1 MHKNFINFR
10 VILFLSD
17 INECEDKKQ
26 KDPIYQCPHNFEC
39 ENTEGWFN
47 CNKRKSPLKIAII
60 GMSYCSLNLEIW
72 KMNIVKNNNKILV
85 T

>member
-1 MHKNFINFR
+1 MHKKLINFH
-10 VILFLSD
+10 VILFLLD
-17 INECEDKKQ
+17 INECEDEKQ
-26 KDPIYQCPHNFEC
+26 KDPRYQCPPDLEC
-39 ENTEGWFN
+39 ENKEGSYN
-47 CNKRKSPLKIAII
+47 CNKRKSPLRIAIL